1 MNCKCALPQGAAAR
15 TADAAAVALRN
26 KVQRDGGKSAARSIA
41 WTIGGGV
48 GLSLAVRTLTG
59 GSPLEH
65 PLVEVRPAD
74 SARVRVCKIKRLVI
88 RQSSNQQAA
97 VSATCPDMSGIL
109 WCFEVSL
116 CQHALG
122 LRRHLPRQ

>member
-1 MNCKCALPQGAAAR
+1 M
-15 TADAAAVALRN
+15 ALRN

-65 PLVEVRPAD
+65 PLVEVRPVD
-74 SARVRVCKIKRLVI
+74 GVRDA
-88 RQSSNQQAA
+88 SNQQTA
-97 VSATCPDMSGIL
+97 VAPVQH
-109 WCFEVSL
+109 VSTSL
-116 CQHALG
+116 VS
-122 LRRHLPRQ
+122 PSP

>member
-1 MNCKCALPQGAAAR
+1 M
-15 TADAAAVALRN
+15 ALRS

-65 PLVEVRPAD
+65 PLVEVRPVRGT
-74 SARVRVCKIKRLVI
+74 RVRVTGARKQVK
-88 RQSSNQQAA
+88 QQCA
-97 VSATCPDMSGIL
+97 VRP
-109 WCFEVSL
+109 V
-116 CQHALG
+116 QHALTC
-122 LRRHLPRQ
+122 LVTPSP